1 MFKAALNEDYVL
13 LQAIVAGFNS
23 VPELMRNTT
32 PELLDSEAKKLLA
45 LLQGANPKKAFDTA
59 GTRAQELWKQLFT
72 RIIQE
77 LQAEKK
83 QIQLTLREQKKQR
96 EIEEA
101 IESARIREVA
111 IPELEAYILSKL
123 QDKDLFR
130 PQQEGLKYFKHRDI
144 DGKRDPEVAYL
155 FPGSSRDQRYQ
166 WLARIKRFIAAD
178 PSVSEDAKKFLRQRT
193 RAKFATDKLLYAATV
208 FYKRCLK
215 G

>member
-59 GTRAQELWKQLFT
+59 GARAQELWKQH
-72 RIIQE
+72 QE
-77 LQAEKK
+77 AEKK